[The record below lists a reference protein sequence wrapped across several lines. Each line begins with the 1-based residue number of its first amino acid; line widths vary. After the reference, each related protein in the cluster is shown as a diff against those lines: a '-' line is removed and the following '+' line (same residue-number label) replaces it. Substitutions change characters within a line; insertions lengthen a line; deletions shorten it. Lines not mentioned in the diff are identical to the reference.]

1 MKLRFFVFLLALAN
15 LVFFAYVQGWFGL
28 WGWQARAQS
37 EPQHLQNQ
45 LHPDALALVQARN
58 EQQKAARDNPTQCL
72 LSPLLGAQ
80 MAAPVLK
87 QIQASLPAQ
96 SWQSI
101 PLNTPGRWMIY
112 MGRYPDE
119 QAVARKKDEL
129 KRFRVSAFD
138 TVPPAY
144 QPGFSLGGFDDL
156 SHAEAA
162 LKENIRK
169 AEESVAKG
177 KVIYSGTPEEFH
189 ATKNPVVRDFIE
201 GNAPEDEDMLALM
214 SRSQGS

>member
-162 LKENIRK
+162 LKQFQALGIRS
-169 AEESVAKG
+169 AQLVTLSAPVQGTQIRIDQADAAIREQLG
-177 KVIYSGTPEEFH
+177 KLRPLLQGQ
-189 ATKNPVVRDFIE
+189 DF
-201 GNAPEDEDMLALM
+201 APCP
-214 SRSQGS
+214 